1 MLRRVFYAIAAA
13 YVFVA
18 SIGLLKVYS
27 DRFAGGGRQH
37 SRAELDEGGFW
48 PLSRAPGA
56 AKPAVPVQ
64 DTRFKTVQ
72 TNFAALHA
80 DDALIRPPAV
90 PKVVQSNFAA
100 LHVDDALIKPPA
112 VPKVVQSNFAALH
125 ADDALIKPPAV
136 PKVVHSNAAA
146 VHVGD
151 TMIIPPPLSASDF
164 AKPGLRPAD
173 ASARSA
179 RSDPVPA
186 PPVPRA
192 KPRSTPSSWM
202 ANVSTGAVADEQD
215 VPKARIVPRMAP
227 PAWSKSKG
235 AEQSPATAKGKPA
248 RPRNEAQQPR
258 STRPIG
264 RKSNAS
270 AAARTE
276 TRALGNDVNEVRR
289 AVEQLDDQ
297 DMRAFRLHC
306 GQILS
311 APGRFDRSRVAICRA
326 ASL

>member
-1 MLRRVFYAIAAA
+1 MAGRILR
-13 YVFVA
+13 
-18 SIGLLKVYS
+18 
-27 DRFAGGGRQH
+27 
-37 SRAELDEGGFW
+37 
-48 PLSRAPGA
+48 
-56 AKPAVPVQ
+56 
-64 DTRFKTVQ
+64 
-72 TNFAALHA
+72 
-80 DDALIRPPAV
+80 
-90 PKVVQSNFAA
+90 
-100 LHVDDALIKPPA
+100 
-112 VPKVVQSNFAALH
+112 
-125 ADDALIKPPAV
+125 
-136 PKVVHSNAAA
+136 
-146 VHVGD
+146 

-227 PAWSKSKG
+227 PAWSRSKG

-258 STRPIG
+258 STRPAG

-276 TRALGNDVNEVRR
+276 TRALGNEVNEVRR

>member
-1 MLRRVFYAIAAA
+1 MAGRILR
-13 YVFVA
+13 
-18 SIGLLKVYS
+18 
-27 DRFAGGGRQH
+27 
-37 SRAELDEGGFW
+37 
-48 PLSRAPGA
+48 
-56 AKPAVPVQ
+56 
-64 DTRFKTVQ
+64 
-72 TNFAALHA
+72 
-80 DDALIRPPAV
+80 
-90 PKVVQSNFAA
+90 
-100 LHVDDALIKPPA
+100 
-112 VPKVVQSNFAALH
+112 
-125 ADDALIKPPAV
+125 
-136 PKVVHSNAAA
+136 
-146 VHVGD
+146 

-276 TRALGNDVNEVRR
+276 NPRTGQRCQRGQTGRR
-289 AVEQLDDQ
+289 AARRPGHAGISVALRANSVGARPVRQKPRRDLSGCIL
-297 DMRAFRLHC
+297 MR
-306 GQILS
+306 
-311 APGRFDRSRVAICRA
+311 
-326 ASL
+326 

>member
-1 MLRRVFYAIAAA
+1 MAGRILR
-13 YVFVA
+13 
-18 SIGLLKVYS
+18 
-27 DRFAGGGRQH
+27 
-37 SRAELDEGGFW
+37 
-48 PLSRAPGA
+48 
-56 AKPAVPVQ
+56 
-64 DTRFKTVQ
+64 
-72 TNFAALHA
+72 
-80 DDALIRPPAV
+80 
-90 PKVVQSNFAA
+90 
-100 LHVDDALIKPPA
+100 
-112 VPKVVQSNFAALH
+112 
-125 ADDALIKPPAV
+125 
-136 PKVVHSNAAA
+136 
-146 VHVGD
+146 

-192 KPRSTPSSWM
+192 KPRSAPSSWM

-276 TRALGNDVNEVRR
+276 TRARGNDVNEVRR

>member
-1 MLRRVFYAIAAA
+1 
-13 YVFVA
+13 
-18 SIGLLKVYS
+18 
-27 DRFAGGGRQH
+27 
-37 SRAELDEGGFW
+37 
-48 PLSRAPGA
+48 
-56 AKPAVPVQ
+56 
-64 DTRFKTVQ
+64 
-72 TNFAALHA
+72 
-80 DDALIRPPAV
+80 
-90 PKVVQSNFAA
+90 
-100 LHVDDALIKPPA
+100 LIKPPA

-227 PAWSKSKG
+227 PAWSRSKG

>member
-72 TNFAALHA
+72 
-80 DDALIRPPAV
+80 
-90 PKVVQSNFAA
+90 SNFAA

-112 VPKVVQSNFAALH
+112 VPKMVQ
-125 ADDALIKPPAV
+125 
-136 PKVVHSNAAA
+136 SNAAA

-227 PAWSKSKG
+227 PAWSRSKG

>member
-1 MLRRVFYAIAAA
+1 
-13 YVFVA
+13 
-18 SIGLLKVYS
+18 
-27 DRFAGGGRQH
+27 
-37 SRAELDEGGFW
+37 
-48 PLSRAPGA
+48 
-56 AKPAVPVQ
+56 
-64 DTRFKTVQ
+64 
-72 TNFAALHA
+72 
-80 DDALIRPPAV
+80 
-90 PKVVQSNFAA
+90 
-100 LHVDDALIKPPA
+100 
-112 VPKVVQSNFAALH
+112 
-125 ADDALIKPPAV
+125 
-136 PKVVHSNAAA
+136 VVHSNAAA

-227 PAWSKSKG
+227 PAWSRSKG